1 MNAIKRLIQSGSRQV
16 RGTSSRFDRYYL
28 GVLQSGSGYPTADE
42 ARKDLKQADNL
53 INIYGWPR

>member
-1 MNAIKRLIQSGSRQV
+1 MNTIKRFIQNGTKQV
-16 RGTSSRFDRYYL
+16 RSTSSRFDRYYL

-42 ARKDLKQADNL
+42 ARKDLKEADRM

>member
-1 MNAIKRLIQSGSRQV
+1 MNTIKRFIQTGSKQV
-16 RGTSSRFDRYYL
+16 RGTSSRFNRYYL

-42 ARKDLKQADNL
+42 ARKDLKEADRM